1 MQSKSDNTLIIQSD
15 KSLLLDLESPFYEN
29 ARDEVSKF
37 AELEKSLEYIHTYRI
52 TPLSL
57 WNAAAAGLTF
67 NDVVSTLK
75 KYSRYVVPS
84 NVEMEI
90 RDYISRYGMIV
101 LRRDDNAL
109 VLEAEDPSIIK
120 EIAKNKSMKPH
131 IIKKIEN
138 NVLSIDPTSRG
149 DIKRLL
155 TKLGYPAEDL
165 AGYELGERLPMD
177 LLNYT
182 TSSKGT
188 IPFKLREYQKA
199 AVNVFY
205 QGGSSRGG
213 CGTIVLPCGAGKTMV
228 GLGVMSFLKCY
239 TIILCPNT
247 IGVKQWIEEITDKTT
262 LTEEEV
268 GEYTGQ
274 KKEIKPVTVSTY
286 QILTWSSPRQP
297 DFPHLRLFKMRNWG
311 LIIYDEVHLL
321 PAPVFRVTARIQ
333 ATRRLGLTATLVRE
347 DGRERDVFSLVGP
360 KRYDVSWR
368 LLEQQGWIANARCH
382 EIRID
387 MPKKVKE
394 IYKNAEQRKKYRTA
408 AENPLK
414 LEVLKEIV
422 DYHRDDNKLI
432 IGMYLGQLEK
442 IAKMFDAPII
452 TGKTPRAK
460 REQLYDRFRS
470 GDIRLLVVSK
480 VANFA
485 LDLPDA
491 NVAIQVSGTFG
502 SRQEEA
508 QRLGRILRPKKD
520 GSPAYFY
527 SIVSRGTKDQDY
539 AEKRQLFLIERGYNY
554 TITDRFV
561 GK

>member
-1 MQSKSDNTLIIQSD
+1 MRSKSENTLIIQSD
-15 KSLLLDLESPFYEN
+15 KSLLLDVESPFYEN

-67 NDVVSTLK
+67 DDVVTTLK
-75 KYSRYVVPS
+75 KYSKYAVPS
-84 NVEMEI
+84 TVENEI
-90 RDYISRYGMIV
+90 RDYVSRFGMIV
-101 LRRDDNAL
+101 LRRDDNTL
-109 VLEAEDPSIIK
+109 VLEAKDPSIIK
-120 EIAKNKSMKPH
+120 EIFKNKRIKPH
-131 IIKKIEN
+131 IIKKIDN
-138 NVLSIDPTSRG
+138 NVLSIDPKSRG

-155 TKLGYPAEDL
+155 TELGYPADDL
-165 AGYELGERLPMD
+165 AGYEAGEELRMN

-182 TSSKGT
+182 VSSNCTK
-188 IPFKLREYQKA
+188 PFKLREYQKA

-205 QGGSSRGG
+205 QGGRSRGG

-239 TIILCPNT
+239 TLILCPNT
-247 IGVKQWIEEITDKTT
+247 IGVRQWIEEILDKTT

-274 KKEIKPVTVSTY
+274 RKEIKPVTVSTY
-286 QILTWSSPRQP
+286 QILTWNSPRQP
-297 DFPHLRLFKMRNWG
+297 DFPHLHLFEMRNWG

-368 LLEQQGWIANARCH
+368 VLEQQGWIANARCH

-387 MPKKVKE
+387 MLKEVKE
-394 IYKNAEQRKKYRTA
+394 IYKKAEHRKKYRIA

-422 DYHRDDNKLI
+422 DYHGDDNKLI
-432 IGMYLGQLEK
+432 IGMYLAQLEK

-452 TGKTPRAK
+452 TGRTPRAK

-527 SIVSRGTKDQDY
+527 SVVSRGTKDQDY